1 MSIGEIIS
9 ALAICASSS
18 DEDKD
23 CLLMER
29 TVYSLEVDDEDDSI
43 VVHFVDANTPD
54 VRIYKDGIR
63 VLL

>member
-9 ALAICASSS
+9 ALAICASGS
-18 DEDKD
+18 DEGKD
-23 CLLMER
+23 HLLMER
-29 TVYSLEVDDEDDSI
+29 TVRSLEVDDEDDSI
-43 VVHFVDANTPD
+43 IVHYVDANTPD